1 MRAETIID
9 EHEAEEMHEAMD
21 YAQHEGTWAGFTTA
35 VKWTIIEMSLLM
47 IALYAFIEA
56 HNPTLGVLLLI
67 VAILAIPGS
76 MLFGK
81 KS

>member
-21 YAQHEGTWAGFTTA
+21 YAQHEGTWAGFTVA
-35 VKWTIIEMSLLM
+35 VKWTIIQMSFLM
-47 IALYAFIEA
+47 LALYCFIEA
-56 HNPTLGVLLLI
+56 HNPMLGALLLV
-67 VAILAIPGS
+67 VAVLAIPAS

-81 KS
+81 KR